1 MLLQLFRYISPEL
14 DPEEEPG
21 PELSLPPCLDAGLDA
36 GLGCPAALLLTLA
49 WYSLVELTDLAVS
62 AGR

>member
-1 MLLQLFRYISPEL
+1 M
-14 DPEEEPG
+14 DPDVVGDP
-21 PELSLPPCLDAGLDA
+21 LCLDAGLDA
-36 GLGCPAALLLTLA
+36 GLGWPPALLLTLA

>member
-1 MLLQLFRYISPEL
+1 MEPDVVG
-14 DPEEEPG
+14 DP
-21 PELSLPPCLDAGLDA
+21 LCLDAGLDA
-36 GLGCPAALLLTLA
+36 GLGCPAALLWARLA

>member
-1 MLLQLFRYISPEL
+1 M
-14 DPEEEPG
+14 DPDVVGDP
-21 PELSLPPCLDAGLDA
+21 LCLDAGLDA
-36 GLGCPAALLLTLA
+36 GLGWPAALLLPLA

>member
-1 MLLQLFRYISPEL
+1 MEPDVVG
-14 DPEEEPG
+14 DP
-21 PELSLPPCLDAGLDA
+21 LCLDALDA
-36 GLGCPAALLLTLA
+36 GLGWPAALLLTLA

>member
-1 MLLQLFRYISPEL
+1 M
-14 DPEEEPG
+14 EPDAVG
-21 PELSLPPCLDAGLDA
+21 DPPCLDAGLDA